1 MTNLPVGPLVA
12 PLNVVDDDGPVHP
25 KVDFVPR
32 PDVDLG
38 LVLGPF
44 DVRDAVER
52 IVREVAG
59 NRQPLPGL
67 NRYDLVRI
75 CEIIRGVWENINFC
89 ADLWRINLQV
99 RLQNSLC

>member
-1 MTNLPVGPLVA
+1 MA
-12 PLNVVDDDGPVHP
+12 PLHVVDDNGPVHP

-32 PDVDLG
+32 PDVDGG
-38 LVLGPF
+38 LVLGPL

-67 NRYDLVRI
+67 NRNDLVRI
-75 CEIIRGVWENINFC
+75 CE
-89 ADLWRINLQV
+89 RICLVFWNTI
-99 RLQNSLC
+99 